1 MKKSRTTILTLGI
14 LLGLSGWFLM
24 RESPHASASAHPK
37 DSLVDSRQ
45 ANSYRT
51 AVGEAAISAP
61 PAPSRF
67 EQIQAIKSALQ
78 PAIKA
83 WERKHALYQRT
94 AGPNG
99 SDALTV
105 ELPAADEALVDELR
119 FLVGQQVGP
128 EVGKGMLE
136 TLLEQDFAELAGPRK
151 IVALPRAGDGRL
163 DRFEIFI
170 PEPSPPPQ
178 MAPSGAAQGDP
189 AAQPWMMSYSFTMH
203 GTEPPEELRHL
214 LRFAEE

>member
-1 MKKSRTTILTLGI
+1 MKKSRTTILTLGP
-14 LLGLSGWFLM
+14 LLGLSGWFLL
-24 RESPHASASAHPK
+24 RESPQASAPAQPR
-37 DSLVDSRQ
+37 DSLAAVRL
-45 ANSYRT
+45 ATSYRT
-51 AVGEAAISAP
+51 AVGESVISVP

-83 WERKHALYQRT
+83 WERKHARYQQT
-94 AGPNG
+94 AGSNG

-119 FLVGQQVGP
+119 FLAAQQVGP
-128 EVGKGMLE
+128 EAGKGMLE

-170 PEPSPPPQ
+170 PEPSGV
-178 MAPSGAAQGDP
+178 APGDP
-189 AAQPWMMSYSFTMH
+189 TAQAWIMSYSFTMH